1 MGTLETATA
10 EELTQRLYRIG
21 EEKQEVE
28 GQQRELRR
36 LEEEFQTHL
45 QQKNRLL
52 DEISHTWQKGQMAH
66 RTTDRMLQIRKEEQG
81 LMERFWEERETTK
94 KAHRELEAKEEAVY
108 YQRKAAYEKEAT
120 S

>member
-1 MGTLETATA
+1 METATA

-36 LEEEFQTHL
+36 LEEEFQSHL

-52 DEISHTWQKGQMAH
+52 DEISHTWQKDRWRTGQQ
-66 RTTDRMLQIRKEEQG
+66 TECYK
-81 LMERFWEERETTK
+81 
-94 KAHRELEAKEEAVY
+94 
-108 YQRKAAYEKEAT
+108 YEKKNKG
-120 S
+120 